1 MEIEEKNE
9 EGEKIMMK
17 IKQKMAAGVLSVML
31 LSGAAAGALHSF
43 AAEDGNRAAK
53 APFSE
58 SMKERPAMTEEQKA
72 EFEKE
77 RRQHQQQM
85 EAMHSKWQA
94 LGDAQKEEIYKLEE
108 QRLDL
113 ELQMAEKYL
122 AAGLIDQ
129 KRADEMKEHIKQ
141 RKADLRKDSRLPM
154 MTIGGKRGRG
164 GKGFGDSQAAPP
176 MGNPQSDAQ

>member
-1 MEIEEKNE
+1 
-9 EGEKIMMK
+9 MMK
-17 IKQKMAAGVLSVML
+17 VKQKITAGVLSALL

-43 AAEDGNRAAK
+43 AEDSTKQSGK
-53 APFSE
+53 VVLSE
-58 SMKERPAMTEEQKA
+58 NMKERPSLTEEQKA

-77 RRQHQQQM
+77 RQQHQQQM